1 MRLALFVL
9 SLGVTLVA
17 CSKQW
22 TAPNVATFAGTITAR
37 SVAGANAVHI
47 GSILVVAGPACGEQ
61 IAFGIATDTR
71 LARYDHTVVPFD
83 SLTLGRS
90 VLVQY
95 SGLGAMS
102 CPPQFGADVV
112 TLEPTR

>member
-1 MRLALFVL
+1 MRLSRFVL

-17 CSKQW
+17 CGKQS
-22 TAPNVATFAGTITAR
+22 TALNVATFAGTITAR
-37 SVAGANAVHI
+37 SVVGANAVHL

-71 LARYDHTVVPFD
+71 LVRYDHTVVAFD

-90 VLVQY
+90 VVVQY
-95 SGLGAMS
+95 GGIGAMS